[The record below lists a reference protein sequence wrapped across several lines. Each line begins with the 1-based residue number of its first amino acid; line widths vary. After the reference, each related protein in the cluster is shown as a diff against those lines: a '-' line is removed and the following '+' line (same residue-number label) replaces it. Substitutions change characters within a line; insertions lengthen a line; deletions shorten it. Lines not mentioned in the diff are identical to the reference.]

1 MRHFWRKNGPEP
13 LGFQA
18 HVHHHAASLSTAG
31 RRFPGHGDPTS
42 AKDALFR
49 ARDWAGITQILDDEA
64 RGKAAEYSKQPCQ
77 ELASAL
83 VELRASLKG
92 PILCAR
98 PVSNQLLD
106 VWALADQVDPEAAR
120 PAEALLCAME
130 GCDLVTAGQV
140 RVACDRVETALNR
153 HLDLC
158 RR

>member
-1 MRHFWRKNGPEP
+1 MD
-13 LGFQA
+13 FQA
-18 HVHHHAASLSTAG
+18 HVHHYAASLSAAG

-49 ARDWAGITQILDDEA
+49 ARDWAGITQILEDEA
-64 RGKAAEYSKQPCQ
+64 RGKAAVNSKQPGE
-77 ELASAL
+77 ELASAV
-83 VELRASLKG
+83 VELRASLNG

-106 VWALADQVDPEAAR
+106 VWALAEQVDPEAAR

-140 RVACDRVETALNR
+140 RVACEQVETALNR
-153 HLDLC
+153 HLDRSRL
-158 RR
+158 